1 MKPEEIR
8 ELIKIV
14 EESGIDEL
22 EVSRWWKKVK
32 IRKNGVSKSVQIVS
46 STKNNIENDVEVPQN
61 TGEVTT
67 AEPVKEER
75 KISANTFEVKSPM
88 VGTFYRAPA
97 PGEKP
102 FVEAGDAVKKGQ
114 VLCIIEAMKLMNEIE
129 AEVDGTISEILIENA
144 QPVEFNQTLF
154 LLEKS

>member
-46 STKNNIENDVEVPQN
+46 STKNHIENDVEVPQN
-61 TGEVTT
+61 TGEVTA

>member
-46 STKNNIENDVEVPQN
+46 SAKNQMENEIDLPQK
-61 TGEVTT
+61 T
-67 AEPVKEER
+67 AEAAAVPAAEEK

-102 FVEAGDAVKKGQ
+102 FVEVGDTVKKGH

-129 AEVDGTISEILIENA
+129 AEVDGTVTEILIENA
-144 QPVEFNQTLF
+144 QPVEFNQNLF
-154 LLEKS
+154 LIEKS